1 LGYHHLFL
9 SIFLL
14 VTRFCTKLLNRQNI
28 KYSPSKYKICSGRQY
43 NSNFLKISTLLIPS
57 VLFKRPPSFSLYFLL
72 VTRFCTK
79 LLNRQNI
86 KYSPS
91 KYKICSGRQ
100 YNSIFLKISI
110 LLIPSVL
117 FGIPPSFSLYFL
129 LATRFCTKLL
139 DSQSIKYGRSDSTI
153 QVF

>member
-1 LGYHHLFL
+1 VSSLKDHHLF
-9 SIFLL
+9 
-14 VTRFCTKLLNRQNI
+14 
-28 KYSPSKYKICSGRQY
+28 
-43 NSNFLKISTLLIPS
+43 
-57 VLFKRPPSFSLYFLL
+57 LYFLL

-100 YNSIFLKISI
+100 YNSNFLKISI

-139 DSQSIKYGRSDSTI
+139 DSQSIKYGRSYNSSFLKTSTLFI
-153 QVF
+153 PSVLFGRSSSFFLSIFLLTTRFYTKLLHKYKI